1 MQRKAEGK
9 QARHHIAMLTF
20 SAHTVGMTSSAG
32 ATKERAPSHERA
44 PPTYTS
50 SCAFLNVRHSASSS
64 GSAGAAAPGALA
76 PAGALLSTVAVA
88 LHRSVGLERAAGA
101 EEGKVNVL
109 VDEGEVMGTER
120 DSVVGAVVG
129 AGAVWAAALLLSTA
143 ALRQGTRL

>member
-1 MQRKAEGK
+1 MQREAEGT

-50 SCAFLNVRHSASSS
+50 SCAFLNVRHSASS
-64 GSAGAAAPGALA
+64 GIAGAAASGALA
-76 PAGALLSTVAVA
+76 PAGALLSTVA

-101 EEGKVNVL
+101 EEGMVNVL
-109 VDEGEVMGTER
+109 VDEGEVMGTGG

-129 AGAVWAAALLLSTA
+129 TGAVLAAALLLPTA
-143 ALRQGTRL
+143 ALWQGTRL

>member
-1 MQRKAEGK
+1 M
-9 QARHHIAMLTF
+9 
-20 SAHTVGMTSSAG
+20 
-32 ATKERAPSHERA
+32 
-44 PPTYTS
+44 
-50 SCAFLNVRHSASSS
+50 NVRHSASSS

-88 LHRSVGLERAAGA
+88 LHQSVGLERAAGA

-129 AGAVWAAALLLSTA
+129 AGAVWAAALLLPTA
-143 ALRQGTRL
+143 ALWQGTRL

>member
-1 MQRKAEGK
+1 MQREAEGK

-50 SCAFLNVRHSASSS
+50 SCAFLNVRHSASS

-101 EEGKVNVL
+101 EEGIVNVL

-120 DSVVGAVVG
+120 DSVAGAVVG
-129 AGAVWAAALLLSTA
+129 AGAVWAAALLLPTA
-143 ALRQGTRL
+143 ALWQGTRL

>member
-88 LHRSVGLERAAGA
+88 LHRSVGLEPSAGA

-129 AGAVWAAALLLSTA
+129 AGAVWAAALLLPTA
-143 ALRQGTRL
+143 ALWQGTRL

>member
-101 EEGKVNVL
+101 EEGMVNVL

-129 AGAVWAAALLLSTA
+129 TGAVWAAALLLPTA

>member
-32 ATKERAPSHERA
+32 ATKERAPHERA

-50 SCAFLNVRHSASSS
+50 SCAFLNVRHSASS

-76 PAGALLSTVAVA
+76 QAGVLLSTVA

-101 EEGKVNVL
+101 EEGIVNVL

-129 AGAVWAAALLLSTA
+129 AGAVWAAALLLPTA
-143 ALRQGTRL
+143 ALWQGTRL

>member
-129 AGAVWAAALLLSTA
+129 AGAVWAAALLLPTA